1 MRMWISWKADAK
13 ETRILS
19 IIRLELILNSIEN
32 ENVIYDYFDPVT
44 YIKERRFVEAT
55 MSKKLIDFGF

>member
-1 MRMWISWKADAK
+1 MWISWKADAK